1 MCIIICLCRFIC
13 VAADL
18 NIYTTV
24 NKPFSLSWIQE
35 RLFVACCSIECVLL
49 YIYVY
54 EYIICMSLQ
63 VLQAQ
68 LESLLQGQEGI
79 RSSCS
84 FTEQALN
91 HGSEAEVLLVKKQ
104 MSERLDEL
112 ANQELPL
119 RPEENNQ
126 LDFLVETDGLR
137 KSIHNLGAIVTTNAV
152 AAETVATGESLRHCI
167 VGQPTSVTIT
177 TKDRDGGLCRTGNAL
192 LIADLSA
199 SDGTI
204 VGGGEVTDHKNG
216 TYEFV
221 YTAPCEGRFT
231 LSLKLY
237 DQHIKGSPFSI
248 RANKMMDIS
257 LTADGGKKRLK
268 SPGSSHVKQRAIK
281 RPASMYSTGKRKEN
295 PIEDDLMFR
304 IGMMGTRSFCLNPI
318 LTDCI
323 RNNHYYSQVTV
334 KGECFY

>member
-1 MCIIICLCRFIC
+1 
-13 VAADL
+13 
-18 NIYTTV
+18 
-24 NKPFSLSWIQE
+24 
-35 RLFVACCSIECVLL
+35 
-49 YIYVY
+49 
-54 EYIICMSLQ
+54 MSLQ

-126 LDFLVETDGLR
+126 LDFLVETEGLR

-152 AAETVATGESLRHCI
+152 AAETVATGEGLRHCV

-204 VGGGEVTDHKNG
+204 VGEGEVTDHKNG

-221 YTAPCEGRFT
+221 YTVPCEGRFT

-304 IGMMGTRSFCLNPI
+304 IGMTSTRSFCLNPA

-323 RNNHYYSQVTV
+323 RNEHYYSQVTV
-334 KGECFY
+334 KGDCFY